1 MIIRYSPLF
10 LKTPKKL
17 DVRIR
22 KSFKEQI
29 LIFSKN
35 PNNPQL
41 NNHPLKREY
50 QGLRSIDITADFRA
64 IYEEKHEDEEE
75 TAYFVLIGT
84 HKQLY
89 GKPEKWVRKSSPHK
103 IIGSN
108 STAVF
113 DAALTLGS

>member
-1 MIIRYSPLF
+1 MIIKYSTVF
-10 LKTPKKL
+10 LKTLKKL

-29 LIFSKN
+29 LLFSKN
-35 PNNPQL
+35 PNDPQL

-50 QGLRSIDITADFRA
+50 QGLRSIDITANWRA
-64 IYEEKHEDEEE
+64 IYEEKHEGEEE

-89 GKPEKWVRKSSPHK
+89 GKSEK
-103 IIGSN
+103 
-108 STAVF
+108 
-113 DAALTLGS
+113 